1 MNRHQTRTAN
11 VSVRVR
17 LIGIGLL
24 MIGMSGYGADSRTS
38 PPGWSWGSQA
48 FAGGGPEAC
57 NGSPTTAVT
66 VCGPYT
72 GSVVIASQSH
82 PQMVTVF
89 ATVGMSSTGST
100 AANLCAPWGGTVTA
114 MTLQATISSGAVF
127 STQASA
133 SEPPNYKTYVLW
145 PMSLPF
151 MLPAGQS
158 ATISLSGGPNGS
170 GCGTFKF
177 TLTSM

>member
-1 MNRHQTRTAN
+1 MIMNIRAW
-11 VSVRVR
+11 
-17 LIGIGLL
+17 LIGAGLL
-24 MIGMSGYGADSRTS
+24 MIGVAGYAGDSRTS
-38 PPGWSWGSQA
+38 PPGWNWGSQA

-57 NGSPTTAVT
+57 NGSPAAVLT
-66 VCGPYT
+66 VCGPYINSA
-72 GSVVIASQSH
+72 GIAQQPH
-82 PQMVTVF
+82 AQHVTVV

-100 AANLCAPWGGTVTA
+100 AGNLCSPWGGTVTA
-114 MTLQATISSGAVF
+114 ITLQATISSGAVI

-151 MLPAGQS
+151 VLPAGQG
-158 ATISLSGGPNGS
+158 ATISLRGGSNGS
-170 GCGTFKF
+170 GCGTFTF

>member
-1 MNRHQTRTAN
+1 MSIRAC
-11 VSVRVR
+11 
-17 LIGIGLL
+17 LIGIALL
-24 MIGMSGYGADSRTS
+24 MMGMSGYCADSRTS
-38 PPGWSWGSQA
+38 PPGWNWGSQA
-48 FAGGGPEAC
+48 FTGGGPEAC
-57 NGSPTTAVT
+57 NGSPATAVT

-72 GSVVIASQSH
+72 GSATITAQSH
-82 PQMVTVF
+82 PQMVTVV

-114 MTLQATISSGAVF
+114 ITLQATISSGAVM
-127 STQASA
+127 STQAGA

-151 MLPAGQS
+151 MLPANQS
-158 ATISLSGGPNGS
+158 ATISLRGGSNGS
-170 GCGTFKF
+170 GCGTFTY

>member
-1 MNRHQTRTAN
+1 MSIRGWLTA
-11 VSVRVR
+11 V
-17 LIGIGLL
+17 GLL
-24 MIGMSGYGADSRTS
+24 MIGATGHATDSRTS

-57 NGSPTTAVT
+57 NGSPASVLT

-72 GSVVIASQSH
+72 GSASIASKSNA
-82 PQMVTVF
+82 QMVTIA

-100 AANLCAPWGGTVTA
+100 AGNLCSPWGGTVTA
-114 MTLQATISSGAVF
+114 ITLQATISSGAVM

-145 PMSLPF
+145 PMSLNF
-151 MLPAGQS
+151 VLPANQG
-158 ATISLSGGPNGS
+158 ATISLRGGSNGS
-170 GCGTFKF
+170 GCGTFTF